1 MFLGIETSSAV
12 SSVCVSD
19 GDRIIAELT
28 VEVGF
33 THSEQLVPHIDTLL
47 RYGKVAKDS
56 IEGIAVTIGP
66 GSFTGLRIGMG
77 TAKAM
82 AYAWQVP
89 LVGVMTM
96 DAIAHNF
103 VGTDDLVVVMID
115 AQKKNVYEGRYEW
128 RDGAMQQIQAPTVK
142 LRADALRDLAAL
154 NRPVWLCGDG
164 VLKRREEIE
173 QYPTLHLAPPAMR
186 IPHASSVLA
195 VAKQRFD
202 AKDYDDSMTLV
213 PYYIRRS
220 EAEVLWEAKH
230 PEVAADANRVEP
242 TVVVTEAA
250 GQEGVEAVPT
260 TEDASTASQA
270 KSASQAKDASQE
282 VQR

>member
-12 SSVCVSD
+12 SSVAVSD

-28 VEVGF
+28 VEAGF
-33 THSEQLVPHIDTLL
+33 THSEQLVPHIDALL
-47 RYGKVAKDS
+47 RYGKVTKES
-56 IEGIAVTIGP
+56 IEGIAVAIGP

-96 DAIAHNF
+96 DALSQNF
-103 VGTDDLVVVMID
+103 VGTSGLVAVMID

-128 RDGAMQQIQAPTVK
+128 RNGMMQQVQAPTVK
-142 LRADALRDLAAL
+142 LRSEALEELASL
-154 NRPVWLCGDG
+154 HCPVWLCGDG

-173 QYPTLHLAPPAMR
+173 QYPTLFLAPPAMR
-186 IPHASSVLA
+186 IPRASSVLA
-195 VAKQRFD
+195 AAKQRFA
-202 AKDYDDSMTLV
+202 AKVYDDAMTLV

-230 PEVAADANRVEP
+230 PEATADAKRIEP
-242 TVVVTEAA
+242 TVVVMEAA
-250 GQEGVEAVPT
+250 GQEAATSVTDT
-260 TEDASTASQA
+260 TVMDTTVT
-270 KSASQAKDASQE
+270 DRE
-282 VQR
+282 VQS